1 MRMEMAFGLRQ
12 EQTMKLAP
20 QIIQS
25 IEILQLSL
33 LALEERLQTELT
45 ENPVLEIAE
54 QRDDSTPADEKPE
67 TPDPFDGLGEDW
79 REHFSQWS
87 SRSVRHVERDRKL
100 DAMQNT
106 SARGISLQGH
116 LLAQLTLL
124 EIAGRQR
131 EICENLICNIDTNGY
146 LQYPLAEILP
156 TIGLPDVTLEE
167 AEEALGIVQSFEPPG
182 VGARE
187 LTECLLLQLDPE
199 DAHYVLKAEL
209 IQNHLEDIRTNRFPQ
224 IVRET
229 GRSLEEVKK
238 AVDSILTLTPKPGT
252 LFDTTEPA
260 YILPDV
266 IVEEGSDDQLE
277 VKLQESGMPRLI
289 ISAFYRRILSSENN
303 NPTTK
308 EYIRKKIQSARW
320 LIDAIEQRRT
330 TLLRVSKA
338 IVTVQK
344 EFMKKGT
351 VHLKPLRMQEVARG
365 VGVHVSTV
373 SRAIANKYMQTPQ
386 GIFEMRY
393 FFSGGTPQRDGEYT
407 SWESVRNRIGRLV
420 ENEDTHTPLSDEEIA
435 KRLVGQGVE
444 VSRRTVTKYRK
455 AMGIPSSRQRR
466 RY

>member
-25 IEILQLSL
+25 IEILQLPL

-45 ENPVLEIAE
+45 ENPVLEME
-54 QRDDSTPADEKPE
+54 QKRDDATPDDEKE
-67 TPDPFDGLGEDW
+67 ELPDPFDALGEDW
-79 REHFSQWS
+79 RDHFSQWS

-106 SARGISLQGH
+106 SARGISLQDH

-124 EIAGRQR
+124 EITPRQH

-146 LQYPLAEILP
+146 LQYPLAEIVP
-156 TIGLPDVTLEE
+156 TIGLPDVTFEE
-167 AEEALGIVQSFEPPG
+167 AEEALRIVQSLEPPG
-182 VGARE
+182 VGARD
-187 LTECLLLQLDPE
+187 LTECLLLQLDPD
-199 DAHYVLKAEL
+199 DAHFVLKAEL
-209 IQNHLEDIRTNRFPQ
+209 IQSHLEDIRTNRFPQ

-229 GRSLEEVKK
+229 GRTLEEIKK
-238 AVDSILTLTPKPGT
+238 AVDFILTLTPKPGA
-252 LFDTTEPA
+252 LFDITEPA

-266 IVEEGSDDQLE
+266 IVEEGTDDQLE

-289 ISAFYRRILSSENN
+289 ISPFYRRILSSDSN

-320 LIDAIEQRRT
+320 LIDSIEQRRT
-330 TLLRVSKA
+330 TLLRVAKT
-338 IVTVQK
+338 IVTAQK

-351 VHLKPLRMQEVARG
+351 VHLKPLRMQEVARK

-393 FFSGGTPQRDGEYT
+393 FFTGGTPKSGGGYT
-407 SWESVRNRIGRLV
+407 SWESVRDRIGRLV
-420 ENEDTHTPLSDEEIA
+420 EDEDTHEPLSDEEIA
-435 KRLVGQGVE
+435 KRLVTQGVD

-455 AMGIPSSRQRR
+455 AMDIPSSRQRR

>member
-25 IEILQLSL
+25 IEILQLPL

-45 ENPVLEIAE
+45 DNPVLEME
-54 QRDDSTPADEKPE
+54 QKRDEATPDDEKQE
-67 TPDPFDGLGEDW
+67 LPDPFDALGEDW
-79 REHFSQWS
+79 RDHFSQWS

-106 SARGISLQGH
+106 SSRGIGLQDH

-124 EIAGRQR
+124 EITARQH
-131 EICENLICNIDTNGY
+131 EICENLICNIDANGY
-146 LQYPLAEILP
+146 LQHPLAEIVP
-156 TIGLPDVTLEE
+156 TIGLPDVTFEE
-167 AEEALGIVQSFEPPG
+167 VEETLRIAQSLEPPG
-182 VGARE
+182 VGARN
-187 LTECLLLQLDPE
+187 LTECLLLQLDPD
-199 DAHYVLKAEL
+199 DAHFVLKAEL
-209 IQNHLEDIRTNRFPQ
+209 IQSHLEDIRTNRFPQ

-229 GRSLEEVKK
+229 GRTLEEVKK
-238 AVDSILTLTPKPGT
+238 AVDFILTLTPKPGA
-252 LFDTTEPA
+252 LFDITEPA

-266 IVEEGSDDQLE
+266 IVEEGTDDQLE

-289 ISAFYRRILSSENN
+289 ISPFYRRILRSENN

-320 LIDAIEQRRT
+320 LIDSIEQRRS
-330 TLLRVSKA
+330 TLLRVA
-338 IVTVQK
+338 TTIVAAQK

-351 VHLKPLRMQEVARG
+351 VHLKPLRMQEVARK

-393 FFSGGTPQRDGEYT
+393 FFTGGTPKSGGGYT
-407 SWESVRNRIGRLV
+407 SWESVRDRIGRLV
-420 ENEDTHTPLSDEEIA
+420 EDEDTHEPLSDEEIA
-435 KRLVGQGVE
+435 KRLVTHGVD

-455 AMGIPSSRQRR
+455 TMGIPSSRQRR